1 MTIDVKSLEQHFAAL
16 CDLGP
21 SERAGRLR
29 DIARRDEALARR
41 LAALLDAH
49 DGDTIG
55 LDALPEQGMRAFGA
69 FDENRMLGRELDGWR
84 LTRELGRGGL
94 GVVFAA
100 ERERDGVHER
110 SAIKLLQVPA
120 FDADAGQRFV
130 REAAV
135 LARLDHPGI
144 CSLRDWGRADEGWP
158 YLVLD
163 LIDGTR
169 IDRAVGGLD
178 TMARIELIACVAD
191 AIGAAHRQLVV
202 HLDIKPDN
210 ILVDA
215 RGAPVIL
222 DFGVARVLREK
233 GGDATATLTRWLT
246 PDYASP
252 EQLRGEPASV
262 AADLYALGAV
272 LYELVTGERPF
283 KLARLT
289 LPEALARIESG
300 ATPPSRRVAGVGKDL
315 DAVIAKAMHP
325 DPGRRY
331 ESAAAFAEDLRAIQ
345 ERRPVKARPDT
356 WLYRLSRLVQRNPI
370 AAPAAALSVL
380 AIAILAGMLAL
391 QAGDLREQRDQA
403 ESQALRARAAT
414 DLLLGSIQAA
424 DPTGEKASATTV
436 DELLAA
442 AVRRIGGSVPEDRML
457 AAESLTRIAD
467 VRESLGEF
475 EPAIDLY
482 RQALD
487 LLGGDGDA
495 NRHAKHHRH
504 RDADANRDTRVG
516 AVAGLASALRQAGKP
531 GEAVELLE
539 AEMQAHGEE
548 AHWKLWQVR
557 ANLAIGQGQLEQ
569 GREDLER
576 ALATVPENAHPNR
589 ASILNSLGQIPVTAG
604 RYAEALEWYESA
616 AEAGRM
622 PPVDRE
628 MLATILLNIANS
640 QSKLGRI
647 DEALAAADE
656 SLELR
661 IDMFGERHTRTVP
674 SVLIRAYVFMEAGR
688 WDEAIAAARRAADL
702 EQALTDGITR
712 RMAGIWSAIG
722 LAAERKGDLET
733 ARDGFARALDVQDRL
748 LPEDHP
754 ALAGTRVNLASTMM
768 AAGDY
773 AGSLEP
779 LTRAWEI
786 HTAAALG
793 KPSRSRA
800 IAAVNIAYSHL
811 RLDRPEV
818 ALQWSGDA
826 LTEAEQVLEPEQWLL
841 GHFRN
846 VHAEALFANGRV
858 AEAERAALAV
868 EQLYAASATPVR
880 PESVEENLQLLV
892 QIYETTGDAE
902 RAASY
907 SARLDSTAALPAEA
921 P

>member
-1 MTIDVKSLEQHFAAL
+1 MTIDVKSLEHQFAAL
-16 CDLGP
+16 CDLDP
-21 SERAGRLR
+21 SERADRLR

-49 DGDTIG
+49 DADTIG
-55 LDALPEQGMRAFGA
+55 LDALPEQGMRAFGV
-69 FDENRMLGRELDGWR
+69 FEENRMIGRELDGWR

-100 ERERDGVHER
+100 ERERDRVHER

-120 FDADAGQRFV
+120 LDADAGQLFV

-178 TMARIELIACVAD
+178 TMARIELIARVAD

-283 KLARLT
+283 KLAQLT

-380 AIAILAGMLAL
+380 AIAVLTGMLAL
-391 QAGDLREQRDQA
+391 QAGDLRKQRDQA
-403 ESQALRARAAT
+403 ESQAVRARAAT

-442 AVRRIGGSVPEDRML
+442 AVRRIGGSVPDDRML
-457 AAESLTRIAD
+457 AVESLTRIAD

-475 EPAIDLY
+475 EPATDLY
-482 RQALD
+482 RKALD
-487 LLGGDGDA
+487 LLGDDNA
-495 NRHAKHHRH
+495 D
-504 RDADANRDTRVG
+504 RDIRIG
-516 AVAGLASALRQAGKP
+516 AVAGLASALRQAGRP
-531 GEAVELLE
+531 DEATDLLE
-539 AEMQAHGEE
+539 KEMQAYGEE

-557 ANLAIGQGQLEQ
+557 ANLAISEGQVRPAQRG
-569 GREDLER
+569 LER
-576 ALATVPENAHPNR
+576 ALAAVPGDAHPNR
-589 ASILNSLGQIPVTAG
+589 ASILNSLGQIPGTAG
-604 RYAEALEWYESA
+604 RYAEALTWYERA
-616 AEAGRM
+616 AHAARM

-628 MLATILLNIANS
+628 MLATILLNIANA

-688 WDEAIAAARRAADL
+688 WDEAIAAATRAAEL
-702 EQALTDGITR
+702 EQELTDGITR

-733 ARDGFARALDVQDRL
+733 ARDGFARALDVQSRL

-773 AGSLEP
+773 SGSLEP
-779 LTRAWEI
+779 LKKAWEI

-811 RLDRPEV
+811 RLDQPEV

-858 AEAERAALAV
+858 ADAEHEALAV
-868 EQLYAASATPVR
+868 EQLYAASSTPVR
-880 PESVEENLQLLV
+880 PESLAENLQLLA

-902 RAASY
+902 RAAAY
-907 SARLDSTAALPAEA
+907 SARLDSTVALPAEA

>member
-1 MTIDVKSLEQHFAAL
+1 MTIDVKLLEHQFAAL
-16 CDLGP
+16 CDLDP
-21 SERAGRLR
+21 SERADRLR

-49 DGDTIG
+49 DADTIG
-55 LDALPEQGMRAFGA
+55 LDVLPEQGMRVFGV
-69 FDENRMLGRELDGWR
+69 FEENRMIGRELGGWR

-163 LIDGTR
+163 LIDGKR
-169 IDRAVGGLD
+169 IDRAAGGLG
-178 TMARIELIACVAD
+178 TMARIELIARVAD
-191 AIGAAHRQLVV
+191 AIGAAHRQLIV

-222 DFGVARVLREK
+222 DFGVARVLREE

-289 LPEALARIESG
+289 LPEALARIERG
-300 ATPPSRRVAGVGKDL
+300 ATPPSRRVAGVGSDL
-315 DAVIAKAMHP
+315 DAVIAKAMHA

-370 AAPAAALSVL
+370 AVPAAVLSVL
-380 AIAILAGMLAL
+380 AIAVLAGMLAL
-391 QAGDLREQRDQA
+391 QTGDLRKQRDQA
-403 ESQALRARAAT
+403 ESQAVRARAAT

-424 DPTGEKASATTV
+424 DPTGEKASATSV

-442 AVRRIGGSVPEDRML
+442 AARRIDGSEVDDRQL
-457 AAESLTRIAD
+457 AVESLIRIGE
-467 VRESLGEF
+467 VRSSLSEF
-475 EPAIDLY
+475 GLAIELY
-482 RQALD
+482 KRALE
-487 LLGGDGDA
+487 LLGDGPDA
-495 NRHAKHHRH
+495 VSEGRA
-504 RDADANRDTRVG
+504 T
-516 AVAGLASALRQAGKP
+516 AVAGLAGALRQAGRP
-531 GEAVELLE
+531 DDAVGLLE
-539 AEMQAHGEE
+539 DEIPAFGDDG
-548 AHWKLWQVR
+548 HWKLWQ
-557 ANLAIGQGQLEQ
+557 AWGNLAVRRGELER
-569 GREDLER
+569 GVELLDR
-576 ALATVPENAHPNR
+576 ALAMAPEDAHQAR
-589 ASILNSLGQIPVTAG
+589 ASLLSSRGYVPSSIG
-604 RYAEALEWYESA
+604 RYSEALEFYQQA
-616 AEAGRM
+616 ADVART

-628 MLATILLNIANS
+628 NLATILLNTANA
-640 QSKLGRI
+640 QSKLGNI
-647 DEALAAADE
+647 DEALVAADE
-656 SLELR
+656 SLRLR
-661 IDMFGERHTRTVP
+661 IDMYGERHVRTVP
-674 SVLIRAYVFMEAGR
+674 SYLIRAYVFMEAGR
-688 WDEAIAAARRAADL
+688 WDEAIDAARRAAEL
-702 EQALTDGITR
+702 EQELTGGDTR
-712 RMAGIWSAIG
+712 RMAAIWSAMG
-722 LAAERKGDLET
+722 LAAERKGDYET
-733 ARDGFARALDVQDRL
+733 ARESFTRALEVQSRI
-748 LPEDHP
+748 LPENHP

-779 LTRAWEI
+779 LRQAWEI
-786 HTAAALG
+786 HTEVAQG

-800 IAAVNIAYSHL
+800 IAAVNIAYSHIK
-811 RLDRPEV
+811 LDQPEP

-826 LTEAEQVLEPEQWLL
+826 LAEAEQVLESDQWLL

-846 VHAEALFANGRV
+846 VHAEALFVNQRI
-858 AEAERAALAV
+858 AEAEQAALAV
-868 EQLYAASATPVR
+868 EQTYAASETPVR
-880 PESVEENLQLLV
+880 PDSVKENLSLLARIFEV
-892 QIYETTGDAE
+892 TGDAE
-902 RAASY
+902 RAATY
-907 SARLDSTAALPAEA
+907 SARLD
-921 P
+921 